1 MREIQGNICFEGLMS
16 TILLVEDDNTSR
28 ELLVHRLVNCGYQV
42 LQAACGKDAQEMV
55 LCCLPDLILLDITL
69 PDINGLKI
77 LEHLKSNTKTSTIPV
92 IIVSGRDSNDDVIKG
107 LNMGAS
113 DYITKPYQWGIII
126 ARIKSALRTI
136 EATKLLKEALY
147 QERLNV
153 QSKSDFLVNMSHEI
167 RTPLNGILGLLQ
179 LINQTELTSD
189 QKQYTKLMNTSGDAL
204 MHIVN
209 NLLDLSRA
217 EAGLLEID
225 SSSFNLEELVKGV
238 SEIIYSKACQKGL
251 EIFLHVDDDISM
263 DVVGD
268 ANRISQVL
276 TNYASNALKFTELGC
291 ITFHI
296 KANEGT
302 DNSCCYKIIVEDTGI
317 GLSPE
322 AQKRLF
328 QKFIQADS
336 TIAGEYGGS
345 GLGLSICKQIAQALG
360 GHVGMSSEEGK
371 GTQFWLEIPLAFS
384 TEDDKKHLSLKGKK
398 TLVIGSAHF
407 CTNYSV
413 VLSELDADVTTS
425 QEILESEVKKLS
437 YDLVITNSEEAARSL
452 FDYSDRLIYI
462 SQGLIEN
469 NLTCD
474 ATQLK
479 EPLLPSV
486 FKENV
491 ARILKIDI

>member
-1 MREIQGNICFEGLMS
+1 MS

-77 LEHLKSNTKTSTIPV
+77 LENLKSNTKTSSIPV
-92 IIVSGRDSNDDVIKG
+92 IIVSGRDSNDDVIQG

-126 ARIKSALRTI
+126 ARVKSALRSI

-179 LINQTELTSD
+179 LMNQTELSDD
-189 QKQYTKLMNTSGDAL
+189 QKQYTKLMSTSGDAL
-204 MHIVN
+204 LHIVN

-217 EAGLLEID
+217 EAGLLELD
-225 SSSFNLEELVKGV
+225 NNTFNLEELVKGV

-251 EIFLHVDDDISM
+251 DIYIHVDEGLNL
-263 DVVGD
+263 DVIGD
-268 ANRISQVL
+268 SNRISQIL
-276 TNYASNALKFTELGC
+276 TNYAANALKFTDSGC

-296 KANEGT
+296 KAHEGT
-302 DNSCCYKIIVEDTGI
+302 EKSCCYKLIVEDTGI
-317 GLSPE
+317 GLSEE

-336 TIAGEYGGS
+336 SIVNEYGGS
-345 GLGLSICKQIAQALG
+345 GLGLSICKQLAEVMG

-371 GTQFWLEIPLAFS
+371 GTRFWLEIPLTFGS
-384 TEDDKKHLSLKGKK
+384 GEDLFKVTSLKNKK
-398 TLVIGSAHF
+398 ILVIGTSHF
-407 CTNYSV
+407 CVNYNET
-413 VLSELDADVTTS
+413 LSEWGAEVTTCK
-425 QEILESEVKKLS
+425 EAPPSEVKKLT
-437 YDLVITNSEEAARSL
+437 YDLVVTNSEDTARDM
-452 FDYSDRLIYI
+452 FDCSDKLIYI
-462 SQGLIEN
+462 SQGIMEN
-469 NLTCD
+469 SLTCD
-474 ATQLK
+474 AIQLQ
-479 EPLLPSV
+479 EPLRPSV
-486 FKENV
+486 FHQNV
-491 ARILKIDI
+491 VKLLGLDK